1 MRALLSQILDH
12 LKKVAD
18 RARKAIETHDD
29 QDIAGADVA
38 HQPQ

>member
-12 LKKVAD
+12 LKKMAY
-18 RARKAIETHDD
+18 RAREAIEAHHD
-29 QDIAGADVA
+29 QDIAGADIA